1 MAPVA
6 VSPKPAAEELPVNP
20 AKQAALVAKGT
31 QMDQVSDYVDEV
43 NVYRGQHPDAPQPT
57 GAEGVDDEAWRTE
70 KSKFDSDKD
79 KADFRNYEDALDH
92 VKAFYKEQHEKQTVA
107 FNVEARNRFIN
118 HHHADM
124 TVWEAIEK
132 LDTLVDESDPD
143 TSLSQIQHL
152 LQTAEAMRRD
162 GKPDWMQLTG
172 LIHDLG
178 KLLCFF
184 GADGQWDVVGDTF
197 VVGCKPEGTVYP
209 HTFVNNPDFHDERY
223 NTKFGIYQPNCGL
236 KNVMLSWG
244 HDEYL
249 YEIAKRDSTLP
260 DAALDM
266 IRYHSFYPWHREG
279 AYRHLCNDED
289 ERALQNVLAFN
300 PYDLY
305 SKSDSPP
312 DPVALRPYYE
322 GLIDKYFGSRDR
334 KIQW

>member
-6 VSPKPAAEELPVNP
+6 TEPLLASRP
-20 AKQAALVAKGT
+20 AKILASKGAAMDDISDLVDT
-31 QMDQVSDYVDEV
+31 V
-43 NVYRGQHPDAPQPT
+43 NIYRGTHPAAPQPT
-57 GAEGVDDEAWRTE
+57 QEHDDAWRTQ
-70 KSKFDSDKD
+70 KSEFDSQKD
-79 KADFRNYEDALDH
+79 KTEFRQYEDALDH
-92 VKAFYKEQHEKQTVA
+92 VKDFYKTQHEKQTVE
-107 FNVEARNRFIN
+107 FNLLARERFLKK
-118 HHHADM
+118 HHESM
-124 TVWEAIEK
+124 TVWEAIQK

-197 VVGCKPEGTVYP
+197 VVGCAPQGTVYP
-209 HTFVNNPDFHDERY
+209 HTFENNPDFHDSRY
-223 NTKFGIYQPNCGL
+223 NTECGMYERHCGL
-236 KNVMLSWG
+236 KNVMLSFG

-249 YEIAKRDSTLP
+249 YEVAKRDSTLP
-260 DAALDM
+260 QAALDM

-279 AYRHLCNDED
+279 AYRHLCTDED
-289 ERALQNVLAFN
+289 EEALANVLAFN

-312 DPVALRPYYE
+312 DPIALRPYYE